1 MNALD
6 LIQFLVKNVA
16 MAIVLVCFAPV
27 FAIAWLCYFLCEEEE
42 ETTETSL
49 STKKM
54 GIQSTPVLEVTSS
67 VFASS
72 TMAHF
77 FLSNKSLLWWNWQTL
92 RI

>member
-16 MAIVLVCFAPV
+16 MAIALVCFAPV

-42 ETTETSL
+42 ETTETSQ

-54 GIQSTPVLEVTSS
+54 GIPNNPVLEATSS
-67 VFASS
+67 VFANS
-72 TMAHF
+72 TMAHA
-77 FLSNKSLLWWNWQTL
+77 S
-92 RI
+92 